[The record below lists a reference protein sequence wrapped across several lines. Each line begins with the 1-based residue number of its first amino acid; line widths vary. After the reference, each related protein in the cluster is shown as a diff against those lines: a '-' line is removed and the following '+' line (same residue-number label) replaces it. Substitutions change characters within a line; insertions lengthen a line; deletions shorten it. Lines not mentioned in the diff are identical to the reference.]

1 MGQADRTNRLA
12 HTSVS
17 HGQATHKIQ
26 SAPPS
31 QKAQRVSPEHC
42 FPAQSQQRAQQWQLS
57 AGLPLYTLVFF
68 YKTALKFRHIKSTNH
83 KRQFHP
89 WYSHMTESFLSR
101 QYDLQISAPKLFI
114 PKADEK
120 PPPLQET
127 SRLPAG
133 TWLLMPLPTAQLKSF
148 RNQTSNCKSLCRT
161 NSSRQ
166 AVSAA
171 GGSPFNWDL
180 RVQMQNKDKI
190 LLWYHLSSWRLFISV
205 EACYMTVPLFVTV
218 VSLHLGFRTQLLLVQ
233 QKRKEYVVGKRE
245 GKSKSYFHLFLKF

>member
-1 MGQADRTNRLA
+1 
-12 HTSVS
+12 
-17 HGQATHKIQ
+17 
-26 SAPPS
+26 
-31 QKAQRVSPEHC
+31 
-42 FPAQSQQRAQQWQLS
+42 
-57 AGLPLYTLVFF
+57 
-68 YKTALKFRHIKSTNH
+68 
-83 KRQFHP
+83 
-89 WYSHMTESFLSR
+89 MTESFLSR

-218 VSLHLGFRTQLLLVQ
+218 VSLHLGFRTQLYLFSKKGKNIWWENEKVRANHIFICSSNSNKLAQ
-233 QKRKEYVVGKRE
+233 SFKSTKRTHQAERE
-245 GKSKSYFHLFLKF
+245 QINCSTKCSGSKSKSHIYFSSFVPSCRPLGR